1 MIDTD
6 KYEGHTEGP
15 WHAVTH
21 KDEEVWGGEAPECEY
36 LIDIKSSLPSP
47 LSVACIDNKWVDNTW
62 ELTLAHSTT
71 GATTR
76 VMIEANARL
85 IADAPLLLAEVERL
99 RRVIND
105 VVVDLTV
112 TNIGGPDGQGVAVK
126 AALNTLSEVMYV
138 D

>member
-6 KYEGHTEGP
+6 KYEGHTPAPWGSTCKAPWTVMAIHEGSKN
-15 WHAVTH
+15 TH
-21 KDEEVWGGEAPECEY
+21 PDMK
-36 LIDIKSSLPSP
+36 LIY
-47 LSVACIDNKWVDNTW
+47 
-62 ELTLAHSTT
+62 
-71 GATTR
+71 
-76 VMIEANARL
+76 
-85 IADAPLLLAEVERL
+85 DAPLLLEAYKRL

-126 AALNTLSEVMYV
+126 AALNTLSEVIDV